1 MCLQTKNIIK
11 NRDVVFMEGSMSIG
25 KTLEMRPSGSNESLR
40 AVVVDESSK
49 SSSSDDGDE
58 WDEQVGDHLV
68 LNEEAMR
75 ISMENDDSNEI
86 FTMNGQYSK
95 KKWRPP
101 RERWENYIQPNKM
114 KSGKMW
120 YCWMIF

>member
-25 KTLEMRPSGSNESLR
+25 KTLKMRPSGSNESLR

-68 LNEEAMR
+68 LNEKAIR
-75 ISMENDDSNEI
+75 ISMENDDSNKI

-95 KKWRPP
+95 KNGVHL
-101 RERWENYIQPNKM
+101 ERGGRIKFNPTR
-114 KSGKMW
+114 
-120 YCWMIF
+120 